1 MKKDEKNAEN
11 HQKMVKKSNKNP
23 TFEYINELWYLAL
36 NLSIKLEL

>member
-1 MKKDEKNAEN
+1 MPKISEKCFKN
-11 HQKMVKKSNKNP
+11 QKQKIQIP